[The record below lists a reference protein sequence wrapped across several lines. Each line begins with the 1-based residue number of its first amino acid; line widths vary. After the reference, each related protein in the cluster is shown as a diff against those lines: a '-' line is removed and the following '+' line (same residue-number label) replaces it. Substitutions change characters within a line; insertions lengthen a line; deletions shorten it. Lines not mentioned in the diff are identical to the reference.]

1 MITLNIKLKTIRLEC
16 LDLANNAFSTIHGLR
31 ILTLNKDASLGVL
44 NSELCDKFKLELHND
59 F

>member
-31 ILTLNKDASLGVL
+31 ILTLNRDASLGIL
-44 NSELCDKFKLELHND
+44 YSELCYKLDLEFRNG
-59 F
+59 

>member
-31 ILTLNKDASLGVL
+31 ILTLNRDASLGVL
-44 NSELCDKFKLELHND
+44 YSELCDKLDLEFLNG
-59 F
+59 